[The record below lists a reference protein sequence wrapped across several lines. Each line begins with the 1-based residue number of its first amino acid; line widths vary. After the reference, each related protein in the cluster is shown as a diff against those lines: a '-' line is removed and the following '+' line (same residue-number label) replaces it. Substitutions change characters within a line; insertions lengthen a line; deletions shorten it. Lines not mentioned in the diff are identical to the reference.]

1 MQNDNMKYSSHNRG
15 YTLLFAVLTATLVL
29 GVTIFILS
37 VSKRQFALSNIAR
50 ESMYAIYAADSGIE
64 CVAGD
69 RYRSILLLDGTP
81 SSDPL
86 TFECNGRSVTK
97 YFAVSPPGD
106 YPDSI
111 VPKGPVYSS
120 TFNLGFKNVTNG
132 DLEDVYGCAIV
143 TVYAYT
149 ADDGTPL
156 GVENNAIITSRGYN
170 LCNYDPD
177 TDTYTPDTLSP
188 RTVERGM
195 QLEYH

>member
-1 MQNDNMKYSSHNRG
+1 MKYSSYNRG

-69 RYRSILLLDGTP
+69 PFRSVLLIDGTP
-81 SSDPL
+81 SSDPI
-86 TFECNGRSVTK
+86 TFECNGRTITK
-97 YFAVSPPGD
+97 DFFVSPPGS
-106 YPDSI
+106 YPDKI

-120 TFNLGFKNVTNG
+120 TFTLGYKNGTGG
-132 DLEDVYGCAIV
+132 DPDDVYGCSIV

-149 ADDGTPL
+149 ADDGTAA
-156 GVENNAIITSRGYN
+156 GIENNAVITSRGYN
-170 LCNYDPD
+170 LCTYNTD
-177 TDTYTPDTLSP
+177 TDTYEPDTSSP